1 MKNIHIGK
9 SSSLLLIT
17 GVVAIGITTHAAA
30 QNVEDL
36 KTYTPFVLKAQGDF
50 FIGGET
56 NVSTDLDPTEILASK
71 GTQRINQ
78 MYVQYMIPQP
88 GDKVPV
94 VLLHGGNLSGKS
106 WGTTPDGRMGW
117 YEFFAREGHPVY
129 VPDQVDRGRS
139 GWDPTELNDVWA
151 GLAPPQSMSS
161 WFKLSKE
168 LSWVNFRF
176 GPTFGTPFP
185 NTQFPVQFSD
195 QFADTSVPDD
205 TQPIK
210 TPGADNP
217 TTTRMA
223 ELATRL
229 KGAVLVGH
237 SQSGR
242 IPLDAAL
249 LNPQWVKAAIAT
261 EPIGCRGASVDTAFP
276 NPDPIYS
283 DQQIAT
289 LAKIPVL
296 VLFGDIQGN
305 ASWQSRIDDCRA
317 LVNRLKAAGGNA
329 TLLYLPEAGIHGNS
343 HMYMLDKNNLQVGS
357 LVSKWIDENVQVDRQ
372 EREGQGEGR

>member
-1 MKNIHIGK
+1 
-9 SSSLLLIT
+9 
-17 GVVAIGITTHAAA
+17 
-30 QNVEDL
+30 
-36 KTYTPFVLKAQGDF
+36 
-50 FIGGET
+50 
-56 NVSTDLDPTEILASK
+56 
-71 GTQRINQ
+71 
-78 MYVQYMIPQP
+78 
-88 GDKVPV
+88 
-94 VLLHGGNLSGKS
+94 
-106 WGTTPDGRMGW
+106 
-117 YEFFAREGHPVY
+117 
-129 VPDQVDRGRS
+129 
-139 GWDPTELNDVWA
+139 
-151 GLAPPQSMSS
+151 
-161 WFKLSKE
+161 
-168 LSWVNFRF
+168 
-176 GPTFGTPFP
+176 
-185 NTQFPVQFSD
+185 
-195 QFADTSVPDD
+195 
-205 TQPIK
+205 
-210 TPGADNP
+210 
-217 TTTRMA
+217 MA

-296 VLFGDIQGN
+296 VLFGDIEGN

-329 TLLYLPEAGIHGNS
+329 TLLHLPEVGIHGNS